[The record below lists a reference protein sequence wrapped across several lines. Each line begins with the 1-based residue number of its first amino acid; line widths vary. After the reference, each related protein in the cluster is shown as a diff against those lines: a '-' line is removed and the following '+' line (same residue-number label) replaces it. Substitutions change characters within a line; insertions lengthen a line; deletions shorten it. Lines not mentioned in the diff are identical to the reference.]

1 MFGSR
6 KLCPALF
13 LALHLCVA
21 GVQGFGN
28 HKFKVGGLSPAPFQA
43 PSGNTQASHVLSLTR
58 QASGI
63 SRSAGYVQSLRK
75 GNEVNGVYGVSE
87 LTSVEEGTVFLTG
100 VEFGTESFQAVVDT
114 GSSLATRLVRIIYLT
129 QGSKVAAILG

>member
-6 KLCPALF
+6 KLCAALF
-13 LALHLCVA
+13 IELNLCVA
-21 GVQGFGN
+21 IVQGFRN

-43 PSGNTQASHVLSLTR
+43 PSANTQASHVLSLTR

-75 GNEVNGVYGVSE
+75 GNEVNGVYGVAK

-114 GSSLATRLVRIIYLT
+114 G
-129 QGSKVAAILG
+129 

>member
-6 KLCPALF
+6 KLCATLCVGLTF
-13 LALHLCVA
+13 CVA
-21 GVQGFGN
+21 GIQGYRS

-43 PSGNTQASHVLSLTR
+43 PSPNAQASHVLSLTR

-63 SRSAGYVQSLRK
+63 SRSAGYVQSFRK
-75 GNEVNGVYGVSE
+75 GSEVNGVYGVAP

-114 GSSLATRLVRIIYLT
+114 GTSRGEVC
-129 QGSKVAAILG
+129 KVIG